1 MIPFKNR
8 PLGPIYQ
15 IGYVY
20 EDLEEGIRR
29 QIDTLGMGPWYIA
42 ESFKMPLQKYRGLP
56 TPDLDVAVAF
66 SFLGDMMYEL
76 VVQNDGGPSVYRD
89 TLDERGC
96 GLHHIAYFTREF
108 DSESRRL
115 VDQGYVAAFEVTT
128 GPELG
133 RKRVTYFDTRAHLGV
148 MLEVCEHSE
157 EVAELFSRIKENC
170 AGWDGT
176 DPFRQ
181 LASLLS

>member
-1 MIPFKNR
+1 MIPFKDQ

-20 EDLEEGIRR
+20 EDLQQGIRW
-29 QIDTLGMGPWYIA
+29 QMDTLGTGPWYIA
-42 ESFKMPLQKYRGLP
+42 DSFRMPLQKYRGVE

-89 TLDERGC
+89 TMEERGC

-115 VDQGYVAAFEVTT
+115 LDRGYAPAFEVTT

-133 RKRVTYFDTRAHLGV
+133 CKRVTYFDTRQHLGV
-148 MLEVCEHSE
+148 MLELCEHAD
-157 EVAELFSRIKENC
+157 EVADLFARIKENC
-170 AGWDGT
+170 AAWDGKE
-176 DPFRQ
+176 PIRQ
-181 LASLLS
+181 LSSLA